1 MSFRTAY
8 ACFKSGRRTS
18 RPQGLLRDPT
28 PEEWKRKMDEYYIQ
42 QRKLKE
48 KNT

>member
-1 MSFRTAY
+1 MSFRKAY
-8 ACFKSGRRTS
+8 ASLKTGRRAS

-48 KNT
+48 KNK